1 MGIVLPEGVLNGS
14 NLQKVRDYFESV
26 AKIIL
31 IVSLPQEV
39 FLASGAT
46 VKTSLVFFK
55 KFTME
60 ERHQYDEIKAQ
71 AIKTVDEKYKNEL
84 EHIETE
90 LKKNGKLTKE
100 QSEKYKTRKKEI
112 EKKIFDRAKALIS
125 DINANKDNEF
135 VLKYANKLTEIT
147 VQLKNVNL
155 SDDDKNAIKEQQ
167 KDIKKQIADEIRK
180 SAYDSASKEFKEE
193 FDENESY
200 KLNIE
205 LDCPSQVE
213 RKKLEQR
220 KKEISELKNE
230 EIKTTVKEKFD
241 YEVPFAEIKKAGINS
256 TGDPIENELI
266 PLAKEYILYRKYAE
280 LW

>member
-1 MGIVLPEGVLNGS
+1 
-14 NLQKVRDYFESV
+14 
-26 AKIIL
+26 L